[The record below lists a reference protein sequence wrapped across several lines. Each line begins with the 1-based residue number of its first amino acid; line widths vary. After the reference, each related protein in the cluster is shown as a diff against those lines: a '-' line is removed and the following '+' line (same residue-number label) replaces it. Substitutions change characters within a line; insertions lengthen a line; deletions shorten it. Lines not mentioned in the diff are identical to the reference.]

1 MCVRVCETVNH
12 CYGMAQQ
19 RQSGMERFGVRDL
32 HHANGAG
39 DHVAVGIRGGAALK
53 QPRLRRSARS
63 DRATHL
69 SVAAIL
75 VFLFLVLVVT
85 VLVFSYISRD
95 GEVLLSMSLFFFFLF
110 LSFFLSFITL
120 PLFSIGGS

>member
-1 MCVRVCETVNH
+1 MGVCETVNH

-32 HHANGAG
+32 HHTNGAG
-39 DHVAVGIRGGAALK
+39 DHVAVGIRGCAALK

-75 VFLFLVLVVT
+75 VFLLLVLVVT
-85 VLVFSYISRD
+85 LLVFSYISRD
-95 GEVLLSMSLFFFFLF
+95 GEVLLSISLFPSLYLF
-110 LSFFLSFITL
+110 LSLITM
-120 PLFSIGGS
+120 PLFFWGS